1 MENRKELVGKLRL
14 IANRIERNKLNYR
27 YACDR
32 IILDDLFD
40 ELNQI
45 FKDYLKIKDEN
56 ENKVKSI
63 KFMNYGKSSEIS

>member
-1 MENRKELVGKLRL
+1 MEKRKELVEKLRV
-14 IANRIERNKLNYR
+14 IANRIERNRLEYR

-45 FKDYLKIKDEN
+45 FKDYLQSKIN
-56 ENKVKSI
+56 
-63 KFMNYGKSSEIS
+63 